1 MAVLTIDGRRSSFLG
16 RPRNICVS
24 EKGKKDLCS
33 HGLRHGMP
41 HCGVAAYRLQLKRH
55 WPYIAAHRL
64 TSPSCTTTLS
74 QLVRASV
81 TSFNRWHKLRK
92 QLIVTYLPSRFHWLD
107 IGACP
112 IHRRVSKRILQTT
125 RWCVSPEY
133 KIRSTF
139 RRTAYI
145 ASLRSSFEKQLCS
158 SPYPLSLT
166 VQVIVTT

>member
-1 MAVLTIDGRRSSFLG
+1 MAILTIDGRRSSFLG

-112 IHRRVSKRILQTT
+112 IHRRVSKCILQTT

-133 KIRSTF
+133 KNSIHLQKNRVH
-139 RRTAYI
+139 RI
-145 ASLRSSFEKQLCS
+145 SSEFL
-158 SPYPLSLT
+158 
-166 VQVIVTT
+166 